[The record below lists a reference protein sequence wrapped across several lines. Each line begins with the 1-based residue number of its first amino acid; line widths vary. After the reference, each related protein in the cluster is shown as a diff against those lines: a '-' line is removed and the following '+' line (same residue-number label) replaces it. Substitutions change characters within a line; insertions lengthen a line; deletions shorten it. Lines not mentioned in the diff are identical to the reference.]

1 MLIACWSVKGGVGT
15 TVVAA
20 ALAISASRHGPVLA
34 VDLAGDLPGCLG
46 VAEPVGPGVSEWLA
60 AGPEVPPDALH
71 RMQDPLAPDLS
82 LLARGRG
89 PQPAHRAGALV
100 QLLSAMG
107 GTVVVDCGRLDEAH
121 HHGAE
126 NDGAHGKGTQVD
138 RARLDGV
145 RPDRAQD
152 DGSQFDGARA
162 VARTVAA
169 EADRSLLVTRLCFLG
184 LRRAARAPL
193 RPSGV
198 VVIRAA
204 GRALTVVD
212 AEATS
217 GAPVVA
223 DLPVDPAVGRA
234 VDAGLFTTRLPRSL
248 ADLMTAVT
256 V

>member
-20 ALAISASRHGPVLA
+20 AMAVSAARHGPVLA

-71 RMQDPLAPDLS
+71 RMQDPLTADLR

-100 QLLSAMG
+100 QMLAAMG
-107 GTVVVDCGRLDEAH
+107 GTVVVDCGRLDDACHEEAQ
-121 HHGAE
+121 AT
-126 NDGAHGKGTQVD
+126 D
-138 RARLDGV
+138 
-145 RPDRAQD
+145 AQ
-152 DGSQFDGARA
+152 A

-184 LRRAARAPL
+184 LRRAGRAPL

-198 VVIRAA
+198 VVVRDP
-204 GRALTVVD
+204 GRALTVAD
-212 AEATS
+212 AETTI

-223 DLPVDPAVGRA
+223 DLLVDPAVARA
-234 VDAGLFTTRLPRSL
+234 VDAGLLISRLPRSL
-248 ADLMTAVT
+248 THMDT
-256 V
+256 VVAA

>member
-20 ALAISASRHGPVLA
+20 ALAISASRRGPVLA

-46 VAEPVGPGVSEWLA
+46 VAEPAGPGVSEWLA

-71 RMQDPLAPDLS
+71 RMQDPVFGDLS

-89 PQPAHRAGALV
+89 PQPAHRARTLV
-100 QLLSAMG
+100 QILAAVG
-107 GTVVVDCGRLDEAH
+107 GTVVVDCGRLDDAH
-121 HHGAE
+121 ANG
-126 NDGAHGKGTQVD
+126 
-138 RARLDGV
+138 ARLSEDAMNESPAHDV
-145 RPDRAQD
+145 P
-152 DGSQFDGARA
+152 SVARA
-162 VARTVAA
+162 VAA

-193 RPSGV
+193 RPTGV
-198 VVIRAA
+198 IVVREV
-204 GRALTVVD
+204 GRALTVAD
-212 AEATS
+212 AEATI

-234 VDAGLFTTRLPRSL
+234 VDAGLLTTRLPRPL
-248 ADLMTAVT
+248 ANLMTAVAA
-256 V
+256 